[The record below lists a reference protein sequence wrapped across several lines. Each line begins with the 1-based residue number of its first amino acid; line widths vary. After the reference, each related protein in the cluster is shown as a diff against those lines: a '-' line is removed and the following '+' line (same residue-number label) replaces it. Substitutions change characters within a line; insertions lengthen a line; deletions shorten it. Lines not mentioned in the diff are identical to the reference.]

1 MGLAVYKWIDLSV
14 HKTASGGTQTLLEKV
29 YKIGW
34 EGVEKENSLV
44 KDNILDR
51 WDGKVS
57 LNQLGQV
64 TFDLLKLIFL
74 TPVKWAYKVLAGC
87 GSKAK

>member
-1 MGLAVYKWIDLSV
+1 M
-14 HKTASGGTQTLLEKV
+14 
-29 YKIGW
+29 
-34 EGVEKENSLV
+34 EKENSLV

-74 TPVKWAYKVLAGC
+74 TPVK
-87 GSKAK
+87 